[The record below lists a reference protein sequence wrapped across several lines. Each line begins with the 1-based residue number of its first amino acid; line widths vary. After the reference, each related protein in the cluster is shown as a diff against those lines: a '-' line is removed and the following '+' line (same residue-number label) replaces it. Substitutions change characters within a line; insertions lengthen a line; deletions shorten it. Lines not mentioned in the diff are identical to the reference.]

1 MQQLTVLMEK
11 KTKID
16 ANGSERKGAGS
27 FSRKKIGKKGKSIS
41 RKELKRKL
49 GVCALKNE
57 MLKKK
62 IREMEHSAGSNTRR
76 DGDFTTVIDI

>member
-16 ANGSERKGAGS
+16 ANLPKGNEAES
-27 FSRKKIGKKGKSIS
+27 FPRRKIGKKGKSIS